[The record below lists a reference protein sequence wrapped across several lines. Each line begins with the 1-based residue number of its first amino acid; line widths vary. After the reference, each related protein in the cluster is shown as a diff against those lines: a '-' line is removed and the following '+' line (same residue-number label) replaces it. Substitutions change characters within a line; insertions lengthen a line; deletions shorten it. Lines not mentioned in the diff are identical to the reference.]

1 METSMN
7 LDDVYSDD
15 DDDGSCGLDSWERDW
30 LDDDDSSDDEN
41 NDGSS
46 EAPAGTNLGNNYEYL
61 DNIIPSMNSNH
72 LQESNQLVF
81 HAYSDGRVEYDDTN
95 NTEKSSGD
103 KSLMY
108 GNSIESMTTTAMDK
122 KQDLRHNTQVVKL
135 LSYEANLTKSNNGY
149 KCSEINV
156 IKLIIEMMLGNNND
170 FFLINNS
177 NVDITYC
184 RLNNITLSYSA
195 RTCCLLSLSSIILVK
210 LLEYFATIGSY
221 LNYCRSYTS
230 HNKIDSNDIL
240 SRIEG
245 QFKVAISDLLVNID
259 NELTVIDY
267 EISTVPNPKYHEDG
281 IRIKRCIT
289 KTILGL
295 FSHFKPY
302 EALLR
307 SVAGYIMSVESC
319 KTSNYVGSNYTLI
332 CVTSILQE
340 LYYTIQSYSMSYQSN
355 RYDIYK
361 CNPVFGNE
369 EKRYSL
375 SLDLPPPRPY
385 FNLFHI
391 FILHMF
397 NLGLEEFI
405 LKFMSNIWSS
415 QDHNGQPTI
424 PWFTENITRKENLF
438 PTFIQ
443 GVAYQVI
450 NTKLDMQILQK
461 YSTKLINSK
470 LANEILR
477 FSSLL
482 KAVKNAVSDYR
493 VFTDTNDVLKNLSS
507 RYGTFHSIENGI
519 SNLLGALDD
528 KMASQRSIREREIP
542 SSDSA
547 LDNVIEDKDY
557 LNYFSA
563 SSIINCIGSNI
574 KQETVKIVKP
584 PSQTSIHQVFHYN
597 FTPLHTQL
605 SALVLAPLYRT
616 IRDASLAAV
625 NYINE
630 KYHLFE
636 NFRYLQD
643 VFLLAQYQAKQSL
656 YVEKYEALRLLDN
669 EIYHNNEQNSRG
681 LLTLFSNL
689 SESISSR
696 LDTTKPE
703 NGVTYVTFASSFLS
717 KLSSNYQEISLTG
730 DDTSII
736 KLIHGV
742 TVEVQHSWPLSE
754 IFSPSTLIRYNN
766 ILKFLLLLNIN
777 KWRIEKIWK
786 VAMSSSLLM
795 TNTYDDKDVKG
806 IIGRCRAGLALL
818 INSIGAIS
826 SHYRY
831 VVTQSLVH
839 SLSY

>member
-1 METSMN
+1 MN
-7 LDDVYSDD
+7 IDSVYSDDEEDPYGMDDWERELDEDNNSDD
-15 DDDGSCGLDSWERDW
+15 DDDNDID
-30 LDDDDSSDDEN
+30 SDDVIV
-41 NDGSS
+41 SS
-46 EAPAGTNLGNNYEYL
+46 NLG
-61 DNIIPSMNSNH
+61 DNDEHYDNFTPYSLKSADVKD
-72 LQESNQLVF
+72 SKQLLF
-81 HAYSDGRVEYDDTN
+81 HVYNDGRVEYEAIDSAESN
-95 NTEKSSGD
+95 D
-103 KSLMY
+103 KSLLY
-108 GNSIESMTTTAMDK
+108 GNSIMSMTAAMDK
-122 KQDLRHNTQVVKL
+122 NQELQHSTPIVKF
-135 LSYEANLTKSNNGY
+135 LSYDAHVSTNNDGY
-149 KCSEINV
+149 ICSEIDV
-156 IKLIIEMMLGNNND
+156 IKLIIEMLLGNNND

-195 RTCCLLSLSSIILVK
+195 RTCCLPSLSSIILVK

-221 LNYCRSYTS
+221 LNYCRSYIS
-230 HNKIDSNDIL
+230 HNRIDSNDIL
-240 SRIEG
+240 CRIEG
-245 QFKVAISDLLVNID
+245 QLKVAISDLLVNID

-267 EISTVPNPKYHEDG
+267 EISTAPNPKYIEDDST
-281 IRIKRCIT
+281 RLKRGVV
-289 KTILGL
+289 KTLLGL

-307 SVAGYIMSVESC
+307 SVTGYIMSIESC
-319 KTSNYVGSNYTLI
+319 KTSDFVGNNYTLI

-340 LYYTIQSYSMSYQSN
+340 LYYTIQSYSMSYQCS
-355 RYDIYK
+355 RYDVYK
-361 CNPVFGNE
+361 HKPMYDDE
-369 EKRYSL
+369 KKRYAL
-375 SLDLPPPRPY
+375 SLELPPPRPY

-405 LKFMSNIWSS
+405 MKFMSNIWSN
-415 QDHNGQPTI
+415 QDHHGQATI
-424 PWFTENITRKENLF
+424 PWFTESTSRKETLF

-443 GVAYQVI
+443 GVAYQVL

-470 LANEILR
+470 LTNEVLR

-482 KAVKNAVSDYR
+482 KAVKNSISDYR
-493 VFTDTNDVLKNLSS
+493 AFTDTNDILQHLSS

-519 SNLLGALDD
+519 TSVIDALDG
-528 KMASQRSIREREIP
+528 KLASQ
-542 SSDSA
+542 SA
-547 LDNVIEDKDY
+547 LKEVPVTPVDEALYNDVKDQDY
-557 LNYFSA
+557 LSYFSA
-563 SSIINCIGSNI
+563 SSIITCIEPSI
-574 KQETVKIVKP
+574 KHEIISSDIPQSQ
-584 PSQTSIHQVFHYN
+584 PSTHQLFHYN

-605 SALVLAPLYRT
+605 STLVLAPLHRT

-630 KYHLFE
+630 KYCLFE

-656 YVEKYEALRLLDN
+656 YIEKYEALRLLDN
-669 EIYHNNEQNSRG
+669 EIYHNNHQNNRG

-696 LDTTKPE
+696 LDSTKPMD
-703 NGVTYVTFASSFLS
+703 GVTYITFASSFLS
-717 KLSSNYQEISLTG
+717 KLSSSYQEMNLAG

-736 KLIHGV
+736 KLIHGL

-795 TNTYDDKDVKG
+795 TNTYDDMHIKG
-806 IIGRCRAGLALL
+806 IVGRCRAGLALL
-818 INSIGAIS
+818 INSIGAIAA
-826 SHYRY
+826 HYRC
-831 VVTQSLVH
+831 VLR
-839 SLSY
+839 L

>member
-1 METSMN
+1 MSI
-7 LDDVYSDD
+7 DGVYSDD
-15 DDDGSCGLDSWERDW
+15 DDDDSCGLDDWERDW
-30 LDDDDSSDDEN
+30 LDDYDISDDEN
-41 NDGSS
+41 DDGSS
-46 EAPAGTNLGNNYEYL
+46 EAPAGINLGNNYDYV
-61 DNIIPSMNSNH
+61 DNITPYMKSNY

-81 HAYSDGRVEYDDTN
+81 HAYDDGRVEYN
-95 NTEKSSGD
+95 ASNTEESSD
-103 KSLMY
+103 KSLIY
-108 GNSIESMTTTAMDK
+108 GNSIVSMTTTAMD
-122 KQDLRHNTQVVKL
+122 QSTHVVKL
-135 LSYEANLTKSNNGY
+135 LSYEASIRTNNNWY
-149 KCSEINV
+149 ICSEMNV

-195 RTCCLLSLSSIILVK
+195 RTCCLPSLSSIILVK
-210 LLEYFATIGSY
+210 FLEYFATIGSY
-221 LNYCRSYTS
+221 LNYCRSYIS

-240 SRIEG
+240 CRIEG

-267 EISTVPNPKYHEDG
+267 EISTVPNPTYHEDG
-281 IRIKRCIT
+281 TRVKRGMT

-295 FSHFKPY
+295 YSHFKPY

-307 SVAGYIMSVESC
+307 SVSGYIMSVESC
-319 KTSNYVGSNYTLI
+319 KASDYVGNNYTLI

-355 RYDIYK
+355 RYDSYK
-361 CNPVFGNE
+361 RHPVFDD
-369 EKRYSL
+369 EKKRFSL
-375 SLDLPPPRPY
+375 SLALPPPRPY
-385 FNLFHI
+385 LNLFHI

-405 LKFMSNIWSS
+405 LKFMSNIWSN
-415 QDHNGQPTI
+415 QDHNGQPTT
-424 PWFTENITRKENLF
+424 PWFTESINRKESLF

-470 LANEILR
+470 LTNEILR

-482 KAVKNAVSDYR
+482 KAVKNAVSEYR

-519 SNLLGALDD
+519 SNLLGVLDD
-528 KMASQRSIREREIP
+528 KLASQRSIREKVVP
-542 SSDSA
+542 SSDVA
-547 LDNVIEDKDY
+547 LNNVVDDKDY
-557 LNYFSA
+557 LTYFSA
-563 SSIINCIGSNI
+563 SSIVSCIDSSI
-574 KQETVKIVKP
+574 KQETVKIVPP
-584 PSQTSIHQVFHYN
+584 PSPSSTHQVFHYN

-630 KYHLFE
+630 KYYLFD

-656 YVEKYEALRLLDN
+656 YIEKYEALRLLDN
-669 EIYHNNEQNSRG
+669 EIYHNNQSNNRG

-696 LDTTKPE
+696 LDTTKPA
-703 NGVTYVTFASSFLS
+703 NGVTYITFTSSFLS
-717 KLSSNYQEISLTG
+717 KLSSNYKEVALTG

-795 TNTYDDKDVKG
+795 TNTYDDKHVKG

-831 VVTQSLVH
+831 LLFH
-839 SLSY
+839 SLTSSLAWSLTRLF